1 MFGEKMTA
9 MKKKDIHEESVL
21 FKSPFLGLRQFLA
34 AESPLKMMKNALYFM
49 LKAVFVCKIFSFLP

>member
-21 FKSPFLGLRQFLA
+21 FKSPFLGLRQFLPIKND
-34 AESPLKMMKNALYFM
+34 EKCPLLHVKS
-49 LKAVFVCKIFSFLP
+49 SFRL

>member
-34 AESPLKMMKNALYFM
+34 AGKPIKNDEKCSL
-49 LKAVFVCKIFSFLP
+49 LHVKSSFRL

>member
-34 AESPLKMMKNALYFM
+34 AESPLKMKNALYFM
-49 LKAVFVCKIFSFLP
+49 LKAVFVCKIFSFLS